1 MPASRAVHVLF
12 LAALTASAAAQVPSP
27 APPIAAIPDS
37 TARPLRKTDLIR
49 MLTSGP
55 LTNKQIALRVRRNC
69 LSFTPSDRDREDL
82 VASTA
87 DTAVM
92 NAVAACARPG
102 GTLRIVAP
110 AVVHAVT
117 GTEVPIAVRVLRWD
131 VPVRGVSVELAGATG
146 TPGGPTQNPGAG
158 TDSRGVAVLRL
169 PVGME
174 AGRRNLRV
182 VLASGSEYPRASL
195 TLVATSPSIARA
207 EVTPGVV
214 VFRGGVRSSAAID
227 VTIADSSGRPV
238 VGVPVQI
245 AGTTA
250 ELGPATGPPTDARGH
265 TTIAITADS
274 VHGSGQAGVYAAGQ
288 LVGTLTVLF
297 QQLAVS
303 EDRTQFIAGA
313 NQRGLVHQAA
323 RAPLVLEVRDT
334 AGRPVPGY
342 PVRFGVVNGDVRPA
356 STVTDSAG
364 IAAVQVTLGDRAGT
378 VVITANVGR
387 VSRQALLYA
396 TPGPAQSLEVVRDG
410 RSVALVTIT
419 SRDTVVLRA
428 VTRDAYGNDVPIYGI
443 APMVTGS
450 AVAVR
455 QPRTAPAGVFVL
467 VPRKTGSSTV
477 SLQGPGQKSE
487 ILVDVRLPPLVTGP
501 WSFGARAGGVAF
513 NYGFR
518 GLSAFISGRP
528 GFRGEVVLGREVA
541 PRLRLQA
548 GLGLGVLG
556 ADARSAHLSVGLYQ
570 GIVRGEYALSQS
582 EGVVPVVALGTGV
595 YRIKS
600 SDPTNMVYHTSWMYL
615 FGAGVDFPVG
625 PKTWGIARLERQQL
639 VEANSKYVNGAV
651 GALTVVEV
659 GVRVTP

>member
-1 MPASRAVHVLF
+1 MPASRAVLVLL
-12 LAALTASAAAQVPSP
+12 LAALTASAAAQNPSP

-55 LTNKQIALRVRRNC
+55 LSNRQVALRVRRNC

-82 VASTA
+82 VRSTA

-92 NAVAACARPG
+92 NAVAACGRPG

-131 VPVRGVSVELAGATG
+131 LPVSGVSVELAGATG
-146 TPGGPTQNPGAG
+146 IPGGPTQNPGAG
-158 TDSRGVAVLRL
+158 TDNRGVAVLRL
-169 PVGME
+169 PVGMQ

-182 VLASGSEYPRASL
+182 VLASGSDYPRASL
-195 TLVATSPSIARA
+195 TLIAAPPSIARA
-207 EVTPGVV
+207 EVNPGVV
-214 VFRGGVRSSAAID
+214 VLRGGVRSSAAID
-227 VTIADSSGRPV
+227 VTLADSSGRPV

-250 ELGPATGPPTDARGH
+250 DLGPVTGPPTDAQGH
-265 TTIAITADS
+265 TTITIPADS
-274 VHGSGQAGVYAAGQ
+274 VHRGGQAGVYGAGQ

-342 PVRFGVVNGDVRPA
+342 PVRFGVVNGEVRPA
-356 STVTDSAG
+356 STVTDSVG

-396 TPGPAQSLEVVRDG
+396 APGPAQSLEVVRDG

-443 APMVTGS
+443 APLVTGS

-455 QPRTAPAGVFVL
+455 QPRNAPAGVFVL
-467 VPRKTGSSTV
+467 VPKKTGSATV

-487 ILVDVRLPPLVTGP
+487 VLIDVRLPPLVTGP

-513 NYGFR
+513 NYGFHS
-518 GLSAFISGRP
+518 LSFIAGRP
-528 GFRGEVVLGREVA
+528 GFRGEVVAGREVA
-541 PRLRLQA
+541 PGLRLQA

-582 EGVVPVVALGTGV
+582 EGIVPVVALGTGV

-600 SDPTNMVYHTSWMYL
+600 TDPTNTVYHTSWMYL

-625 PKTWGIARLERQQL
+625 PKTWGIARLEREQL

-659 GVRVTP
+659 GIRVTP